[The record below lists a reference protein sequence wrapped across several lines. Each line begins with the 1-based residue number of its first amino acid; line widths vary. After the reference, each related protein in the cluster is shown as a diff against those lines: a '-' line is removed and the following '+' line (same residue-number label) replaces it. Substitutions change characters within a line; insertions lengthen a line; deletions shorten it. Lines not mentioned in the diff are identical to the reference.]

1 MKSLFQRSN
10 VVYVFG
16 EVLNPGPQVFSTNNS
31 INDYVKSAGG
41 YTNLVDDASIIL
53 VYPDG
58 KSKLVSRSI
67 FSFSNES
74 ILPGSVIYASRDLR
88 KLDNLRLAST
98 LAPIV
103 SSIAIS
109 LASLNSISND

>member
-1 MKSLFQRSN
+1 M
-10 VVYVFG
+10 
-16 EVLNPGPQVFSTNNS
+16 
-31 INDYVKSAGG
+31 
-41 YTNLVDDASIIL
+41 DDASIIL

>member
-1 MKSLFQRSN
+1 MCLCLVKFLIR
-10 VVYVFG
+10 
-16 EVLNPGPQVFSTNNS
+16 PQVFSTNNS

-67 FSFSNES
+67 FSFSNERYF
-74 ILPGSVIYASRDLR
+74 LAVLYMLRDLR

-98 LAPIV
+98 APIV